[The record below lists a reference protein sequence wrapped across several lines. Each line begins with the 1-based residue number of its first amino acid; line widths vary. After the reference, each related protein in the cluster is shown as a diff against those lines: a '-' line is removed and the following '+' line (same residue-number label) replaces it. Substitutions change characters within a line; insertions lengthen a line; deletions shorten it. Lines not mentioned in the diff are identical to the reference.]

1 MGTTRKKSGAADQTN
16 GAPRRAMKI
25 AFVVNDVKTEEAAYT
40 TTRLAM
46 TAVNRGHKCFVF
58 GVGDFVYAADGSI
71 HARARKAPGKSYK
84 SLEKFLKELQSEEN
98 EAESV
103 CLDELDVV
111 LLRNDPSADAT
122 DRPWA
127 QSAGILFGELVARRG
142 VMVLND
148 PGHLAH
154 ALNKTYFQHF
164 PEEVRPKTC
173 ISRNVEEIKRF
184 IDEQGDRV
192 VLKPLQGSGGKNVF
206 LVGEDEKANLNQMID
221 AVIRDGYAVAQ
232 EYLPAA
238 KDGDVRL
245 FVMNGLPLQRNG
257 KYAAFRR
264 VNKTGDARSNMHSGG
279 ESEPVEVTDE
289 MLRLVEIVRPK
300 LVNDGMYL
308 VGLDIVQDKLLEV
321 NVFSPG
327 GLGSSSCFADVDFS
341 KVVIEDLERKVEYR
355 KYYGDRMNNVELATL

>member
-1 MGTTRKKSGAADQTN
+1 MGTARKKAGAAALTN
-16 GAPRRAMKI
+16 GAPRPTMKI
-25 AFVVNDVKTEEAAYT
+25 AFVVNDVKTEEPAYT

-46 TAVNRGHKCFVF
+46 TAANRGHHSYTFS
-58 GVGDFVYAADGSI
+58 VGDFVYAADGSI
-71 HARARKAPGKSYK
+71 HARARSAPGKSYK

-98 EAESV
+98 KPETI
-103 CLDELDVV
+103 CLDELDVL
-111 LLRNDPSADAT
+111 LLRNDPSTDAT
-122 DRPWA
+122 ERPWA

-148 PGHLAH
+148 PSHLAH

-173 ISRNVEEIKRF
+173 ISRSPEEIKRF
-184 IDEQGDRV
+184 IDDHDNRAV
-192 VLKPLQGSGGKNVF
+192 IKPLQGSGGKNVF

-221 AVIRDGYAVAQ
+221 AVFRDGYAVAQ

-238 KDGDVRL
+238 KEGDVRL
-245 FVMNGLPLQRNG
+245 FVMNGRPLMQDG

-264 VNKTGDARSNMHSGG
+264 INKTGDARSNMHSGG

-300 LVNDGMYL
+300 LVNDGMFL
-308 VGLDIVQDKLLEV
+308 VGLDIVQDKLIEI

-327 GLGSSSCFADVDFS
+327 GLGSSSHFADVDFS

-355 KYYGDRMNNVELATL
+355 RYYGDRMTNVELATL